1 MNPTD
6 LIRPNIAALSPYST
20 ARDDY
25 SGGDISV
32 WLDANESPFDN
43 GANRYPDPHQKE
55 LKSLI
60 ARIKGVSPD
69 EVFIGNGS
77 DEAIDLAFRVFC
89 RPGRDN
95 AVSIAPTYGM
105 YSVAA
110 AINDVELREVQLNAD
125 FTLCSQRLLEALDEN
140 TKLMWV
146 CSPNNPTGNAFPLQ
160 QLEELA
166 DSFGG
171 ILVVDE
177 AYSDFSER
185 GSLLPVLDKHPNLIV
200 LQTLSKAW
208 GMANLRLG
216 LAFASKEIA
225 AVFGRVKYPYNVSG
239 LVQWEVA
246 KRLSEGADRQ
256 IAEIKAER
264 DRLRRELPKCA
275 AVKEVFPTDANFF
288 LVRTDNADALY
299 DKLSASGIMVRN
311 RSRIHGCEG
320 CLRITIGTKE
330 ENNRLL
336 QVLNEE

>member
-1 MNPTD
+1 MNLKD

-55 LKSLI
+55 LKGMI
-60 ARIKGVSPD
+60 ARIKGVKP
-69 EVFIGNGS
+69 EQVFIGNGS

-110 AINDVELREVQLNAD
+110 AINDVELREVQLNPD
-125 FTLCSQRLLEALDEN
+125 FTLSSQRLLEAADAN

-166 DSFGG
+166 DNFGG

-177 AYSDFSER
+177 AYSDFSDR
-185 GSLLPVLDKHPNLIV
+185 GSLLSVLDKHPNLIV

-216 LAFASKEIA
+216 LAFASPEIA
-225 AVFGRVKYPYNVSG
+225 AVMAKVKYPYNVSG
-239 LVQWEVA
+239 LVQREVA
-246 KRLSEGADRQ
+246 KRLSQGAKSQ
-256 IAEIKAER
+256 IENIKAER
-264 DRLRRELPKCA
+264 ERLRRELPKCA
-275 AVKEVFPTDANFF
+275 AVREVFPTDANFF

-299 DKLSASGIMVRN
+299 DKLSDRGIMVRN
-311 RSRIHGCEG
+311 RSRIRGCEG
-320 CLRITIGTKE
+320 CLRITIGTE
-330 ENNRLL
+330 TENSRLL
-336 QVLNEE
+336 QVLSEE